1 MKPLII
7 IWTFYLCLQLPS
19 MGIAKQTT
27 LTNNDGKSISVI
39 LISKTHS
46 DVLVKME
53 NGKEHQIP
61 YSRLS
66 EESFNLVKNWEDPHL
81 LLFKQLNSEYNFV
94 FIEGKG
100 DPDVIKEYISISK
113 KYGYFTEFGDAGVPE
128 GGLSIA
134 SLIFAL
140 NDHQYEKA
148 CARIIHE
155 RYTNFSGTG
164 MHWGGQDGVKI
175 KYIGHEMSR
184 IAKEWPEG
192 LPYYVIEDFRE
203 LQRAFLV
210 LSQDIEKRRRS
221 GSSNAYF
228 ISQDVR
234 KYSKRIH
241 GLLKSY
247 GAPERLEEL
256 LSRKKAKELPKD
268 NVRTFA
274 TRGKTDN
281 ERKRTM
287 GISLDG
293 EKATLDGEDETYYAD
308 HAITTPIPMLRDGN
322 SDFMNPLNN
331 HEVQYQ
337 ANNNPTIGL
346 PRIKTIPPGTY
357 IGPGGHRSNVSRQV
371 LVHENSD
378 MVIPLRPLLGHE
390 VQSPVNNHSTNILH
404 NTSHPFIVPGISTW
418 P

>member
-7 IWTFYLCLQLPS
+7 IWTFYLCLQLTS

-27 LTNNDGKSISVI
+27 LTSNDGKSLSVT
-39 LISKTHS
+39 LISKTNS
-46 DVLVKME
+46 DVLVKMK
-53 NGKEHQIP
+53 NGKEYQIP

-66 EESFNLVKNWEDPHL
+66 EESFNLVKNWEDPHVV
-81 LLFKQLNSEYNFV
+81 LFNQLNSGYSFV
-94 FIEGKG
+94 IIEGKG
-100 DPDVIKEYISISK
+100 DSDEIKEYISMSK
-113 KYGYFTEFGDAGVPE
+113 KYGYFTEFDDAGVPE
-128 GGLSIA
+128 GRLSIA

-155 RYTNFSGTG
+155 TYTRFMG
-164 MHWGGQDGVKI
+164 
-175 KYIGHEMSR
+175 IGIGKDMNR
-184 IAKEWPEG
+184 IAEEWPEE
-192 LPYYVIEDFRE
+192 LPYYTIEDFRD
-203 LQRAFLV
+203 LQRAFLA
-210 LSQDIEKRRRS
+210 LSKDIEKRLRS
-221 GSSNAYF
+221 GSSNPFF
-228 ISQDVR
+228 ISQDVI
-234 KYSKRIH
+234 KYSKSIR
-241 GLLKSY
+241 GYLKSNV
-247 GAPERLEEL
+247 APERWKEL
-256 LSRKKAKELPKD
+256 LSRKKDKDLPKD

-281 ERKRTM
+281 ERKKTM
-287 GISLDG
+287 WISLDG
-293 EKATLDGEDETYYAD
+293 EKTKLDGEDETYYAD
-308 HAITTPIPMLRDGN
+308 YAITTPIPMSQDGI

-357 IGPGGHRSNVSRQV
+357 HGPGGHTSNVPRQV

-378 MVIPLRPLLGHE
+378 MVTPLRPLLGHE
-390 VQSPVNNHSTNILH
+390 VQSPVNNHSTNSFH
-404 NTSHPFIVPGISTW
+404 NTPFIVPGISTW